1 MSLRTLLS
9 HCMLLGAVLAIMSG
23 CTRVDSDKTLALTP
37 DAVAIELRES
47 KLAALNNFTVSGGL
61 GIWTTEESISARMT
75 WSQNTKRLDLSLSG
89 PLGLGHLRLS
99 EEDGKATLLRGD
111 NVIAMGPS
119 VDTVLQSGLGL
130 SAPVPMDQLKQWVRG
145 LPGRAHSVVRDDQG
159 KLASLR
165 YVDAQGTRW
174 EARFKRYSILN
185 ELLVPALITAS
196 GGQYSVRLL
205 LKNWQ
210 LASTSVVPE
219 TNESNNRLPIPGR

>member
-1 MSLRTLLS
+1 
-9 HCMLLGAVLAIMSG
+9 MSG
-23 CTRVDSDKTLALTP
+23 CARVDSVKTLALTS
-37 DAVAIELRES
+37 DVAAIELRES
-47 KLAALNNFTVSGGL
+47 KLMALNNFTVSGGL
-61 GIWTTEESISARMT
+61 GIWTSEESISARMKWQQT
-75 WSQNTKRLDLSLSG
+75 TKHLNLSLKG
-89 PLGLGHLRLS
+89 PLGLGDLRLL
-99 EEDGKATLLRGD
+99 EEDGKATLQRGD
-111 NVIAMGPS
+111 EVIAVGSS
-119 VDTVLQSGLGL
+119 VDDVLQRGLGL
-130 SAPVPMDQLKQWVRG
+130 SAPVPMDQLKQWMRG
-145 LPGRAHSVVRDDQG
+145 LPGSAHSVVRDDQG

-185 ELLVPALITAS
+185 ELPVPALITAS